1 MLNLPNLLS
10 IGRILCAPLFIILL
24 LNQNYG
30 WALFT
35 FAIAALTDAADGLLA
50 RLLKQ
55 RTVLGTY
62 LDPAADKLLNA
73 SSYITLAILNLLP
86 SWLAVIVVSR
96 DVIICLGLMILFW
109 TSHALE
115 IRPSIASKLTT
126 GFQFCYI
133 VFALW
138 SAYVAPAPNLLLF
151 LLLLFLKWGTAIGTV
166 VSGLQYIGRGVKIF
180 NP

>member
-10 IGRILCAPLFIILL
+10 IGRMLCAPLVIILL
-24 LNQNYG
+24 LNQIYG

-35 FAIAALTDAADGLLA
+35 FVLAALTDAADGLLA

-73 SSYITLAILNLLP
+73 SSYITLAVLNLLP

-96 DVIICLGLMILFW
+96 DVIISLGLMILFW
-109 TSHALE
+109 TSHPLE
-115 IRPSIASKLTT
+115 IRPSIVSKATT
-126 GFQFCYI
+126 AFQLCTI

-138 SAYVAPAPNLLLF
+138 SVHVGPAPNLILF
-151 LLLLFLKWGTAIGTV
+151 LIWGTAFGTV
-166 VSGLQYIGRGVKIF
+166 VSGLQYIWRGVKIF
-180 NP
+180 NQ

>member
-24 LNQNYG
+24 LNQLYG
-30 WALFT
+30 WALLT
-35 FAIAALTDAADGLLA
+35 FVVAALTDAADGLLA

-109 TSHALE
+109 TSHPLE

-126 GFQFCYI
+126 GFQFCTI

-138 SAYVAPAPNLLLF
+138 AAYGAPAPNLLMF
-151 LLLLFLKWGTAIGTV
+151 FLKWGTAIGTV
-166 VSGLQYIGRGVKIF
+166 VSGLQYIGRGIKIF
-180 NP
+180 NH